1 LPRLKFEPLD
11 KPREQSSQESSAPE
25 RADLVPA
32 LLRGESNAIG
42 AMDGWI
48 DVVLRQDF
56 RSLRNDWDDL
66 RQEIRL
72 RVLAC
77 LAAGRFNGGS
87 TLRTYVHRIARNA
100 GIDFTRKAYR
110 RRESTTVS
118 DAPLTGSAADD
129 AAARV
134 LSRDFLDRVLEGVS
148 ARDRMVLDLIFA
160 EHLSYTEVARKVGL
174 TESAVKSLVFR
185 CRHRLLKRRRELLNQ
200 PEAPR

>member
-11 KPREQSSQESSAPE
+11 KPREQTSPESPAPE

-42 AMDGWI
+42 TMDGWI

-56 RSLRNDWDDL
+56 RSLCNDWDDL

-77 LAAGRFNGGS
+77 LTAGRFKGGS

-110 RRESTTVS
+110 RRESTTGS
-118 DAPLTGSAADD
+118 DAPPPGSAADD
-129 AAARV
+129 GAARV
-134 LSRDFLDRVLEGVS
+134 LSRDFLDRVLEGLS
-148 ARDRMVLDLIFA
+148 ARDRMVLDLIFT

-185 CRHRLLKRRRELLNQ
+185 CRHRLLKRRRELLNR